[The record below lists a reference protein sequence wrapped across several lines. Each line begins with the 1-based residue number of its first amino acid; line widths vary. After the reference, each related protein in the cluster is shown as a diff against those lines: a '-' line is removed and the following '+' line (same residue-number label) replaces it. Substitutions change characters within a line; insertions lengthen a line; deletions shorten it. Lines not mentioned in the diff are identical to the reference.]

1 MADVFDSAVR
11 VRALNAAHKLRADQV
26 EYLNTTIN
34 KNTSSVDLE
43 EAYEKQTGMLL
54 EPVILRYW
62 IQTGK
67 IKTSPVIKVGNQL

>member
-1 MADVFDSAVR
+1 MPERFDSEVR

-54 EPVILRYW
+54 EPVIARYW
-62 IQTGK
+62 IDNLRV
-67 IKTSPVIKVGNQL
+67 VITPTKY

>member
-1 MADVFDSAVR
+1 MPDVFDSAVR

-34 KNTSSVDLE
+34 KNTSSVELE

-54 EPVILRYW
+54 EPVIARYW
-62 IQTGK
+62 IDNLRV
-67 IKTSPVIKVGNQL
+67 VIAPTKY

>member
-1 MADVFDSAVR
+1 MPDVFDSEVR
-11 VRALNAAHKLRADQV
+11 VRALNAARKLRADQV

-54 EPVILRYW
+54 EPVIARYW
-62 IQTGK
+62 IDNLRV
-67 IKTSPVIKVGNQL
+67 VITPTKY

>member
-1 MADVFDSAVR
+1 MTECFDSAVR

-54 EPVILRYW
+54 EPVIARYW
-62 IQTGK
+62 IDNFRV
-67 IKTSPVIKVGNQL
+67 VITPTKY

>member
-1 MADVFDSAVR
+1 MPERFDSEVR
-11 VRALNAAHKLRADQV
+11 VRALNAARKLRTDQL

-54 EPVILRYW
+54 EPVIARYW
-62 IQTGK
+62 IDNLRV
-67 IKTSPVIKVGNQL
+67 VITPTKY

>member
-1 MADVFDSAVR
+1 MPDVFDSEVR
-11 VRALNAAHKLRADQV
+11 VRALNAARKLRADQL

-54 EPVILRYW
+54 EPVIARYW
-62 IQTGK
+62 IDNLRV
-67 IKTSPVIKVGNQL
+67 VITPTKY

>member
-1 MADVFDSAVR
+1 MADIFDSAVR

-54 EPVILRYW
+54 EPVIARYW
-62 IQTGK
+62 IDALRV
-67 IKTSPVIKVGNQL
+67 VITPTKY

>member
-1 MADVFDSAVR
+1 MPDIFDSAVR

-54 EPVILRYW
+54 EPVIARYW
-62 IQTGK
+62 IDNLRV
-67 IKTSPVIKVGNQL
+67 VITPTKY